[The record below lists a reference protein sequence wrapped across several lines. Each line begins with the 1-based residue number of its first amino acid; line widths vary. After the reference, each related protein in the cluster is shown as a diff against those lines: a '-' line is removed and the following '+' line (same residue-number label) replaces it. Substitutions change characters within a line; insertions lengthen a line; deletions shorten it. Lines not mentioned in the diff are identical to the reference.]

1 MTDEITTVVSA
12 FNGQMG
18 VAARTSRP
26 AQEILVN
33 ADLGARVSRMVYDH
47 FTR

>member
-1 MTDEITTVVSA
+1 MA
-12 FNGQMG
+12 LMG
-18 VAARTSRP
+18 VAAKNLATGE
-26 AQEILVN
+26 EILVN